1 MEKKTLVFFKTVD
14 KCGFY
19 LTQDWKNVLETYQIV
34 PKLFAVLVDYPID
47 KQEQL
52 LHAWNGE
59 DDKQLVSII
68 QEELDKV
75 CVSAN

>member
-1 MEKKTLVFFKTVD
+1 MEKNTLVIFKTAD
-14 KCGFY
+14 KCGFC
-19 LTQDWKNVLETYQIV
+19 LTQDWKNTLETYQIV

-68 QEELDKV
+68 QEELDKI
-75 CVSAN
+75 